1 MLYRDRLPGWTDPGD
16 YAVVAA
22 DQMIADRPFSL
33 VLAGTDGSE
42 RANEAARQA
51 ALLASAARAQ
61 LVVAYVIEDRPYEEG
76 ESERAL
82 EAASAAARAAGVDPE
97 TRVLTGDAGTA
108 LVEEAERD
116 GMDLLCVGPDS
127 GLLGGAIRF
136 GHVAGRI
143 LREATCS
150 VLIARPAGPAFPR
163 HIACAI
169 DGSDASVLT
178 ALAAAGV
185 ARATDAELALVHVV
199 PVFRGRNEEWTLGP
213 DDESPPELGPSVKA
227 VSSLGV
233 EPIREMAMGRPE
245 RTLVRVAERD
255 EVDLVVVGHRGI
267 GGVTRAL
274 LGSVS
279 EHVAHHAPCSVLVVR
294 ASGENRG

>member
-1 MLYRDRLPGWTDPGD
+1 M
-16 YAVVAA
+16 
-22 DQMIADRPFSL
+22 
-33 VLAGTDGSE
+33 AGK
-42 RANEAARQA
+42 
-51 ALLASAARAQ
+51 
-61 LVVAYVIEDRPYEEG
+61 
-76 ESERAL
+76 
-82 EAASAAARAAGVDPE
+82 
-97 TRVLTGDAGTA
+97 
-108 LVEEAERD
+108 
-116 GMDLLCVGPDS
+116 
-127 GLLGGAIRF
+127 
-136 GHVAGRI
+136 I
-143 LREATCS
+143 LRDATCS
-150 VLIARPAGPAFPR
+150 VLIARPAEPAFPR

-169 DGSDASVLT
+169 DGSEASVIT
-178 ALAAAGV
+178 ALLAAGV
-185 ARATDAELALVHVV
+185 ARATDAELRLVHVV

-213 DDESPPELGPSVKA
+213 QDESPPELEPSVKA
-227 VSSLGV
+227 LSSIGV

>member
-1 MLYRDRLPGWTDPGD
+1 
-16 YAVVAA
+16 
-22 DQMIADRPFSL
+22 MIADRPFSL
-33 VLAGTDGSE
+33 VLAGVDGSE
-42 RANEAARQA
+42 RASEAARQA
-51 ALLASAARAQ
+51 ALLASAAGAH
-61 LVVAYVIEDRPYEEG
+61 LIVAYVIEDRPYEEG
-76 ESERAL
+76 TAERAL
-82 EAASAAARAAGVDPE
+82 EAASGAARAAGVDPE
-97 TRVLTGDAGTA
+97 ERILTGDAGDT

-116 GMDLLCVGPDS
+116 GVDLLCVGPDS

-136 GHVAGRI
+136 GHVAGKI
-143 LREATCS
+143 LRDATCS
-150 VLIARPAGPAFPR
+150 VLIARPAEPAFPR

-169 DGSDASVLT
+169 DGSEASVLT
-178 ALAAAGV
+178 ALLAAGV
-185 ARATDAELALVHVV
+185 ARATDAELRLVHVV

-213 DDESPPELGPSVKA
+213 QDESPPELEPSVKA
-227 VSSLGV
+227 LSSIGV

>member
-1 MLYRDRLPGWTDPGD
+1 MRDRFRDRVAPGD
-16 YAVVAA
+16 NAVVAA

-33 VLAGTDGSE
+33 VLAGVDGSE

-51 ALLASAARAQ
+51 ARLASAAGAQ
-61 LVVAYVIEDRPYEEG
+61 LIVAYVIEDRPYEEG
-76 ESERAL
+76 DAERAL

-97 TRVLTGDAGTA
+97 ERILTGDAGDVLA
-108 LVEEAERD
+108 EDAERD
-116 GMDLLCVGPDS
+116 GVDLLCVGPDS

-136 GHVAGRI
+136 GHVAGKI
-143 LREATCS
+143 LRDATCS
-150 VLIARPAGPAFPR
+150 VLIARPAEPAFPR

-169 DGSDASVLT
+169 
-178 ALAAAGV
+178 
-185 ARATDAELALVHVV
+185 
-199 PVFRGRNEEWTLGP
+199 
-213 DDESPPELGPSVKA
+213 PPELEPSVKA
-227 VSSLGV
+227 LSSLGI

>member
-1 MLYRDRLPGWTDPGD
+1 MAPGD
-16 YAVVAA
+16 NAVVAA

-33 VLAGTDGSE
+33 VLAGVDGSE
-42 RANEAARQA
+42 RASEAARQA
-51 ALLASAARAQ
+51 ALLASAVRAR

-76 ESERAL
+76 DAERAL
-82 EAASAAARAAGVDPE
+82 DAASAAARAAGVDPE
-97 TRVLTGDAGTA
+97 ARILTGDAGDA
-108 LVEEAERD
+108 LAEEAERD
-116 GMDLLCVGPDS
+116 GVDLLCVGPDS

-136 GHVAGRI
+136 GHVAGKI
-143 LREATCS
+143 LRDATCS
-150 VLIARPAGPAFPR
+150 VLIARPAETAFPR

-169 DGSDASVLT
+169 DGSEASVLT
-178 ALAAAGV
+178 ALLAAGV
-185 ARATDAELALVHVV
+185 ARATDAELRLLHVV

-213 DDESPPELGPSVKA
+213 QDESPPELEPSVKA
-227 VSSLGV
+227 LSSLGV

-255 EVDLVVVGHRGI
+255 DVDLVVVGHRGI

-294 ASGENRG
+294 ASGADRG

>member
-1 MLYRDRLPGWTDPGD
+1 MPD
-16 YAVVAA
+16 VAD
-22 DQMIADRPFSL
+22 DQMTADRPFSL
-33 VLAGTDGSE
+33 VLAGVDGSE
-42 RANEAARQA
+42 RAVEAARQA
-51 ALLASAARAQ
+51 ARLASAAGAQ
-61 LVVAYVIEDRPYEEG
+61 LIVAYVIEDDREYEEG
-76 ESERAL
+76 DAERAL

-97 TRVLTGDAGTA
+97 TRILAGDAGDA

-116 GMDLLCVGPDS
+116 GIDLLCVGPDS

-136 GHVAGRI
+136 GHVAGKI

-150 VLIARPAGPAFPR
+150 ALIARPAAPAFPR

-169 DGSDASVLT
+169 DGSEASVLT
-178 ALAAAGV
+178 ALVAAGV
-185 ARATDAELALVHVV
+185 ARATDAELRLVHVV
-199 PVFRGRNEEWTLGP
+199 PVFRGRNEEWTLDP
-213 DDESPPELGPSVKA
+213 QDESPPELEPSVKA

-294 ASGENRG
+294 ASGANRG

>member
-1 MLYRDRLPGWTDPGD
+1 M
-16 YAVVAA
+16 AA
-22 DQMIADRPFSL
+22 DQMTADRPFSL
-33 VLAGTDGSE
+33 VLAGVDGSE
-42 RANEAARQA
+42 RSVEAARQA
-51 ALLASAARAQ
+51 ARLASAAGAR
-61 LVVAYVIEDRPYEEG
+61 LIVAYVIEDRPYEEG
-76 ESERAL
+76 DAERAL
-82 EAASAAARAAGVDPE
+82 DAASAAARAVGVDPE
-97 TRVLTGDAGTA
+97 ARVLTGEAGDAGDA
-108 LVEEAERD
+108 LVGEAERD
-116 GMDLLCVGPDS
+116 GVDLLCVGPDS

-136 GHVAGRI
+136 GHVAGTI
-143 LREATCS
+143 LRDATCS
-150 VLIARPAGPAFPR
+150 VLIARPAEPAFPR

-169 DGSDASVLT
+169 DGSEASVLT
-178 ALAAAGV
+178 ALLAAGV
-185 ARATDAELALVHVV
+185 ARATDAELRLVHVV

-213 DDESPPELGPSVKA
+213 QDESPPELEPSVKA
-227 VSSLGV
+227 LSSLGV

-294 ASGENRG
+294 ASGEDRG

>member
-1 MLYRDRLPGWTDPGD
+1 
-16 YAVVAA
+16 VAA
-22 DQMIADRPFSL
+22 DQMTADRPFSL
-33 VLAGTDGSE
+33 ILAGTDGSE
-42 RANEAARQA
+42 RASEAARQA
-51 ALLASAARAQ
+51 ARLAAAAGAQ
-61 LVVAYVIEDRPYEEG
+61 LIVAYVIEDRPYEEG
-76 ESERAL
+76 DAERAL

-97 TRVLTGDAGTA
+97 TRILAGDAGDT

-116 GMDLLCVGPDS
+116 GVDLLCVGPDS
-127 GLLGGAIRF
+127 GLFGGAIRF
-136 GHVAGRI
+136 GHVAGTI

-150 VLIARPAGPAFPR
+150 VLIARPAESAFPR

-169 DGSDASVLT
+169 DGSEASVTT
-178 ALAAAGV
+178 ALVAAGV
-185 ARATDAELALVHVV
+185 ARATDAELRLVHVI
-199 PVFRGRNEEWTLGP
+199 PVFRGRNEEWTL
-213 DDESPPELGPSVKA
+213 DAQDESPPELEPSVKA

-294 ASGENRG
+294 DSGANRG

>member
-1 MLYRDRLPGWTDPGD
+1 
-16 YAVVAA
+16 VAD
-22 DQMIADRPFSL
+22 DQMTADRPFSL

-42 RANEAARQA
+42 RASEAARQA
-51 ALLASAARAQ
+51 ARLASAAGAQ
-61 LVVAYVIEDRPYEEG
+61 LIVAYVIEDDREYEEG
-76 ESERAL
+76 DAERAL

-97 TRVLTGDAGTA
+97 TRILAGDAGDA

-116 GMDLLCVGPDS
+116 GVDLLCVGPDS

-136 GHVAGRI
+136 GHVAGKI
-143 LREATCS
+143 LGEATCS

-169 DGSDASVLT
+169 DGSEASVNT
-178 ALAAAGV
+178 ALLAAGV
-185 ARATDAELALVHVV
+185 ARATDAELRLVHVV
-199 PVFRGRNEEWTLGP
+199 PVFRGRNEEWTLDP
-213 DDESPPELGPSVKA
+213 QDESPPELEPSVKA

-245 RTLVRVAERD
+245 RTLVRVAVRD

>member
-1 MLYRDRLPGWTDPGD
+1 MPD
-16 YAVVAA
+16 VAD
-22 DQMIADRPFSL
+22 DQMTADRPFSL
-33 VLAGTDGSE
+33 VLAGVDGSE
-42 RANEAARQA
+42 RAVEAARQA
-51 ALLASAARAQ
+51 ARLASAAGAQ
-61 LVVAYVIEDRPYEEG
+61 LIVAYVIEDDREYEEG
-76 ESERAL
+76 DAERAL
-82 EAASAAARAAGVDPE
+82 EAASAAARAAGVEPE
-97 TRVLTGDAGTA
+97 TRILAGDAGDA

-116 GMDLLCVGPDS
+116 GIDLLCVGPDS

-136 GHVAGRI
+136 GHVAGKI

-150 VLIARPAGPAFPR
+150 ALIARPAAPAFPR

-169 DGSDASVLT
+169 DGSEASVLT
-178 ALAAAGV
+178 ALVAAGV
-185 ARATDAELALVHVV
+185 ARATDAELRLVHVV
-199 PVFRGRNEEWTLGP
+199 PVFRGRNEEWTLDP
-213 DDESPPELGPSVKA
+213 QDESPPELEPSVKA

-294 ASGENRG
+294 ASGANRG

>member
-1 MLYRDRLPGWTDPGD
+1 
-16 YAVVAA
+16 
-22 DQMIADRPFSL
+22 
-33 VLAGTDGSE
+33 
-42 RANEAARQA
+42 
-51 ALLASAARAQ
+51 
-61 LVVAYVIEDRPYEEG
+61 
-76 ESERAL
+76 
-82 EAASAAARAAGVDPE
+82 
-97 TRVLTGDAGTA
+97 
-108 LVEEAERD
+108 
-116 GMDLLCVGPDS
+116 MDLLCVGPDS

-213 DDESPPELGPSVKA
+213 DDESPPELGPSMKA

-279 EHVAHHAPCSVLVVR
+279 EHVAHHAPCSVMIVR
-294 ASGENRG
+294 ASGANRG

>member
-1 MLYRDRLPGWTDPGD
+1 MPD
-16 YAVVAA
+16 VAD
-22 DQMIADRPFSL
+22 DQMTADRPFSL

-42 RANEAARQA
+42 RASEAVRQA
-51 ALLASAARAQ
+51 ALLAAAAGAQ
-61 LVVAYVIEDRPYEEG
+61 LIVAYVIEDDREYEEG
-76 ESERAL
+76 DAERAL

-97 TRVLTGDAGTA
+97 TRILAGDVGDT

-116 GMDLLCVGPDS
+116 GIDLLCVGPDS
-127 GLLGGAIRF
+127 ELLGGAIRF
-136 GHVAGRI
+136 GHVAGKI

-150 VLIARPAGPAFPR
+150 VLIARPAEPAFPR

-169 DGSDASVLT
+169 DGSEASVNT
-178 ALAAAGV
+178 ALLAAGV
-185 ARATDAELALVHVV
+185 ARATDAELRLVHVV

-213 DDESPPELGPSVKA
+213 QDESPQELEPSVKA

-294 ASGENRG
+294 AAGANRG

>member
-1 MLYRDRLPGWTDPGD
+1 MT
-16 YAVVAA
+16 
-22 DQMIADRPFSL
+22 ADRPFSL
-33 VLAGTDGSE
+33 ILAGTDGSE

-61 LVVAYVIEDRPYEEG
+61 LVVAYVIEDRRPYEEG
-76 ESERAL
+76 DAERAL
-82 EAASAAARAAGVDPE
+82 DAASAAARAAGVDPE
-97 TRVLTGDAGTA
+97 ARVLTGDVGDA
-108 LVEEAERD
+108 LVGEAERD
-116 GMDLLCVGPDS
+116 GVDLLCVGPDS
-127 GLLGGAIRF
+127 GLLGDAIRF

-150 VLIARPAGPAFPR
+150 VLIARPAGPEFPR

-185 ARATDAELALVHVV
+185 ARATDAELRLVHVV

-213 DDESPPELGPSVKA
+213 DDESPPELEPSVIA

-233 EPIREMAMGRPE
+233 APIREMAMGRPE
-245 RTLVRVAERD
+245 RTLVHVAERD

-279 EHVAHHAPCSVLVVR
+279 EHVAHHAPCSVMIVR
-294 ASGENRG
+294 ASGANRG

>member
-1 MLYRDRLPGWTDPGD
+1 MPD
-16 YAVVAA
+16 VAD
-22 DQMIADRPFSL
+22 DQMTADRPFSL
-33 VLAGTDGSE
+33 VLAGVDGSE
-42 RANEAARQA
+42 RAVEAARQA
-51 ALLASAARAQ
+51 ARLASAAGAQ
-61 LVVAYVIEDRPYEEG
+61 LIVAYVIEDDREYEEG
-76 ESERAL
+76 DAERAL
-82 EAASAAARAAGVDPE
+82 EAASAAARAAGVEPE
-97 TRVLTGDAGTA
+97 TRILAGDAGDA

-116 GMDLLCVGPDS
+116 GVDLLCVGPDS

-136 GHVAGRI
+136 GHVAGKI

-150 VLIARPAGPAFPR
+150 ALIARPAAPAFPR

-169 DGSDASVLT
+169 DGSEASVLT
-178 ALAAAGV
+178 ALVAAGV
-185 ARATDAELALVHVV
+185 ARATDAELRLVHVV
-199 PVFRGRNEEWTLGP
+199 PVFRGRNEEWTLDP
-213 DDESPPELGPSVKA
+213 QDESPPELEPSVKA

-294 ASGENRG
+294 ASGANRG